1 MKKVLLIPILVFVLF
16 ACSKGIK
23 KDLTTGLTTRYNGF
37 AVEEILLVDSA
48 DQTLTSTQIPLDSRF
63 SIVMQGITNY
73 QSKGDKVFPG
83 LSLSVTDSQ
92 GNAVINEADLFS
104 TSEGYS
110 AEDASVL
117 RATVTVGNPMQSG
130 QTYHCKVR
138 VFDKQKAE
146 SEIVCDV
153 HFTVK

>member
-1 MKKVLLIPILVFVLF
+1 
-16 ACSKGIK
+16 GI
-23 KDLTTGLTTRYNGF
+23 
-37 AVEEILLVDSA
+37 A
-48 DQTLTSTQIPLDSRF
+48 
-63 SIVMQGITNY
+63 NY
-73 QSKGDKVFPG
+73 QAKDDKVFPG

-117 RATVTVGNPMQSG
+117 RATVTVGSPMQSG

-146 SEIVCDV
+146 SEIVSELD
-153 HFTVK
+153 FTVQ